1 MENIKPLNG
10 IPDIIHKGMKKTE
23 PKKTD
28 FSQMLKNTIEEINTL
43 QIKADKAIEA
53 LATGESKNIHQTMI
67 AIEKADISFKMMMQ
81 VRNKLLEAYKEI
93 MHMQF

>member
-1 MENIKPLNG
+1 MENVKPLNG
-10 IPDIIHKGMKKTE
+10 IPDIIYKGMKRVE

-43 QIKADKAIEA
+43 QVKADKAIEA

>member
-1 MENIKPLNG
+1 MENEKPLNG
-10 IPDIIHKGMKKTE
+10 IPDIIHKGMKRVE

-43 QIKADKAIEA
+43 QVKADKAIEA

>member
-1 MENIKPLNG
+1 MENVKPLNG
-10 IPDIIHKGMKKTE
+10 IPDIIHKGMKRAE

-43 QIKADKAIEA
+43 QVKADKAIEA